1 MVNAPL
7 AALWGSLAYL
17 VIALTL
23 TGWLCLSAIQV
34 LSRESAKA
42 TGQLEFMSP
51 AWVVSSA
58 NEAVSRRYWL
68 CASAGFGVLLI
79 GMSAVWFAVSCKK
92 AA

>member
-1 MVNAPL
+1 ML
-7 AALWGSLAYL
+7 K
-17 VIALTL
+17 IALGL
-23 TGWLCLSAIQV
+23 TGWRCLDAIQV

-58 NEAVSRRYWL
+58 NHAVAQLYWV
-68 CASAGFGVLLI
+68 CASAGVGVLLI
-79 GMSAVWFAVSCKK
+79 GMSSVWVAVSSKK